1 MNPKQ
6 ISVLK
11 NGTWNN
17 IKYEGK
23 IEELQVMNISNNAK
37 LPVYATGD
45 SSFQSNM
52 AQQGKASKQSDTG
65 IKFYEFFNEACEACR
80 YIFCP

>member
-1 MNPKQ
+1 
-6 ISVLK
+6 
-11 NGTWNN
+11 
-17 IKYEGK
+17 
-23 IEELQVMNISNNAK
+23 MNISNNAK

-65 IKFYEFFNEACEACR
+65 IKFYEFFNEACEAVDI
-80 YIFCP
+80 YFVPENLEIQVPKNGYWNISNMKVK